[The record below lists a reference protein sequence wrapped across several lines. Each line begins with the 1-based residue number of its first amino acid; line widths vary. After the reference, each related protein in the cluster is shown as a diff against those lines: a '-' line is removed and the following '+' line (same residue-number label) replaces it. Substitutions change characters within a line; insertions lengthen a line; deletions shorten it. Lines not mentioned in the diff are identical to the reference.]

1 MKSMQQLYREYRLFI
16 PILMLLILPS
26 VSALWLGYTFQDHV
40 VSHIPFVITDHDGSA
55 LSRSLVRSIA
65 ENSTFEVKF
74 EEEQEA
80 ELEKRLRYGD
90 AAAGI
95 IIPAGFSQD
104 LQKGNAPKVMI
115 LYDGTQMSSAGV
127 VKAKVAEILGTVRA
141 GYLSGVM
148 QQGVKAAPQDIGMLI
163 QPVSLETRCLGNP
176 GKSTPLF
183 ILGGLLLNI
192 TQLAVYLLG
201 VEIADSTRRI
211 SGKEAVNGSLFA
223 GALGTVST
231 ALVLGILVLLFH
243 YPFRGSFLA
252 AAVLTFVYLSGIG
265 GVGIAVRLLMRNQT
279 MAVQMTTLIMAML
292 LLAGYT
298 FPAMAM
304 PSSFQHFSRVIP
316 FTHYGSPMRD
326 ILLLGHGVA
335 EVRGDLLFNLVFV
348 LMVWLGLF
356 TIIYIKNKSTQQKK
370 NLDRKEDSDDDQL
383 LETR

>member
-1 MKSMQQLYREYRLFI
+1 MRQLYRQYRLFI

-26 VSALWLGYTFQDHV
+26 LSALWLGYTFQDHV
-40 VSHIPFVITDHDGSA
+40 VSHIPFVITDHDDSA
-55 LSRSLVRSIA
+55 LSRSLVRYIA
-65 ENSTFEVKF
+65 ENPTFAVKF
-74 EEEQEA
+74 TEEQEA
-80 ELEKRLRYGD
+80 ELEKHLRYGE

-104 LQKGNAPKVMI
+104 LQKGNSPKVLI

-148 QQGVKAAPQDIGMLI
+148 QQSVKAAPQDTGVLI

-192 TQLAVYLLG
+192 VQLAVYLLG
-201 VEIADSTRRI
+201 VEIADPAEPLSFK
-211 SGKEAVNGSLFA
+211 GAVKGSLFA
-223 GALGTVST
+223 GAVGTVST
-231 ALVLGILVLLFH
+231 AMVLAILVLFFN
-243 YPFRGSFLA
+243 YPFRGSFLT
-252 AAVLTFVYLSGIG
+252 AAVLTFIYLSGIG
-265 GVGIAVRLLMRNQT
+265 AVGIVLRLLMRNQT

-298 FPAMAM
+298 FPATAM
-304 PSSFQHFSRVIP
+304 PPSFQPISWLIP

-326 ILLLGHGVA
+326 ILLLGHGA
-335 EVRGDLLFNLVFV
+335 PEVRGDLLFSAIFV
-348 LMVWLGLF
+348 LAVWLGLWA
-356 TIIYIKNKSTQQKK
+356 IIHIKKKITGRQK
-370 NLDRKEDSDDDQL
+370 NLNRKEGNHDQQL